1 MKIFAIRNENDLN
14 KDLAYLFYYEKAK
27 TFYIEIP
34 SDIDAWDLPIILSSF
49 ARTKEFTVDSNWSKI
64 WVQQRIIPSDRQ
76 NLGHILRDNKLKEY
90 DEYKLLR
97 LTKGRCE
104 QDDCFISPILENE
117 LPKEILHRMDHK
129 IEYVIPLTHY
139 RVIVFFKNNK
149 TKICDVTAFF
159 EKMIGYNKKYEDYS
173 VFESAGI
180 EAGGYGLTWGSNI
193 NVSSEWLISHGK
205 TLSLSK
211 EDLKLIIDNGTVNSA
226 DAAEMIGCSRQNID
240 DLIKRDKLKPVKV
253 SGKNK
258 LFLRDDVAK
267 YVLEG

>member
-1 MKIFAIRNENDLN
+1 M
-14 KDLAYLFYYEKAK
+14 
-27 TFYIEIP
+27 
-34 SDIDAWDLPIILSSF
+34 
-49 ARTKEFTVDSNWSKI
+49 
-64 WVQQRIIPSDRQ
+64 
-76 NLGHILRDNKLKEY
+76 
-90 DEYKLLR
+90 
-97 LTKGRCE
+97 
-104 QDDCFISPILENE
+104 
-117 LPKEILHRMDHK
+117 
-129 IEYVIPLTHY
+129 
-139 RVIVFFKNNK
+139 
-149 TKICDVTAFF
+149 
-159 EKMIGYNKKYEDYS
+159 
-173 VFESAGI
+173 FESAGI